1 MTRPLPRLP
10 TRSPARTMPTQR
22 GRGRRPAPGRPMRAP
37 CGRILRAPPP
47 AASGRGRGAAR
58 MRILPT
64 RGAIFR
70 RPIQPLRRGRA
81 ARADMGSC
89 PASGPVLD
97 PARAEVATT
106 ARGGAPASA
115 GADRGCTCV
124 EPPALGKV
132 KVSVPDVARLRMA
145 GIVTPKAGARR
156 LGRGA
161 LRRTGAPF
169 AVRMRRG
176 PSTRGRRIATCAG
189 VRITSMT
196 GHRYP

>member
-1 MTRPLPRLP
+1 MTRPLPRPLSRLP
-10 TRSPARTMPTQR
+10 ARSPARTMPAQR
-22 GRGRRPAPGRPMRAP
+22 GRGRRPAPVRPMRAP
-37 CGRILRAPPP
+37 CGRILRAPPL

-64 RGAIFR
+64 RGAIFH
-70 RPIQPLRRGRA
+70 RPIPPLRRGRA
-81 ARADMGSC
+81 ARADVGSC

-97 PARAEVATT
+97 PARAEVATA

-115 GADRGCTCV
+115 GADRGYTCV

-132 KVSVPDVARLRMA
+132 QVPVPDVARRRVA

-156 LGRGA
+156 LGWRA
-161 LRRTGAPF
+161 PRRTGAAF

-176 PSTRGRRIATCAG
+176 PPEAAAGGSPRAPGCA
-189 VRITSMT
+189 S
-196 GHRYP
+196 HP